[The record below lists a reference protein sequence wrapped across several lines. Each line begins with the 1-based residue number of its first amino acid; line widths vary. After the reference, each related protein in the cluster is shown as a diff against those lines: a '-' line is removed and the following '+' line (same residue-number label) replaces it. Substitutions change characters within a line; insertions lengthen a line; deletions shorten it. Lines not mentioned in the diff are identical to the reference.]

1 MRADHVWRTLEEG
14 NRRYRSALPP
24 GRDSGG
30 SEPPHRPLAVVVA
43 CSDARVP
50 VEAVFDQP
58 PGSLF
63 VVRVAGHVL
72 EPAALASVRFA
83 VEVLGAKAVVVLGHT
98 ACGAVRAALEADPP
112 RGLEAIVEPI
122 RHRLERSGGTEALDE
137 RSAVAMNVHQ
147 TAREV
152 VDHLDTALSPD
163 LVRPEVRPA
172 VCDVATGVVE
182 WLA

>member
-1 MRADHVWRTLEEG
+1 MRASHIWRTLQEG
-14 NRRYRSALPP
+14 NRRYSSGLSPDWAA
-24 GRDSGG
+24 GG

-50 VEAVFDQP
+50 AEAVFDQP
-58 PGSLF
+58 PGTLF

-83 VEVLGAKAVVVLGHT
+83 VEVLGAEAVVVLGHT
-98 ACGAVRAALEADPP
+98 ACGAVRAALSTDPV

-122 RHRLERSGGTEALDE
+122 RSRLARCGEGEPLDE
-137 RSAVAMNVHQ
+137 RSAVAMNVRQ

-152 VDHLDTALSPD
+152 VDHLDEVLSRD
-163 LVRPEVRPA
+163 LARPEVRPA

-182 WLA
+182 WLE

>member
-1 MRADHVWRTLEEG
+1 MRASHIWHTLQEG
-14 NRRYRSALPP
+14 NRRYS
-24 GRDSGG
+24 SGLSPDWAVG
-30 SEPPHRPLAVVVA
+30 GGEPPHRPLAVVVA

-50 VEAVFDQP
+50 AEAVFDQP
-58 PGSLF
+58 PGTLF

-83 VEVLGAKAVVVLGHT
+83 VEVLGAEAVVVLGHT
-98 ACGAVRAALEADPP
+98 ACGAVRAALDADRP

-122 RHRLERSGGTEALDE
+122 RHRLERRGGCETLDE
-137 RSAVAMNVHQ
+137 RSAVAANIHE

-152 VDHLDTALSPD
+152 VDYLDGVLSPD
-163 LVRPEVRPA
+163 VARPPVRPA

-182 WLA
+182 WL